1 MKMIGRRPGSF
12 GRLSLRG
19 WRYAVEGN
27 LRIFKAPNLAAG
39 NLALLLLS
47 GGWIPL
53 WYFLNL
59 YLQQVLQYSAFAGGL
74 ALLPMTILIAVFMM
88 FITGK
93 LIALFGL
100 KANLVAG
107 LTALG
112 GAMLLFAGNTPVDG
126 TFAANV
132 LPASLLGALGM
143 SLAYIPATM
152 AAMSGAKPEEAGLA
166 SGLASTSY
174 QIGSAVSL
182 AVMVAVAA
190 ASTSAQTAASPE
202 EALNAGFQSAF
213 FWSAMVSFAGAAL
226 SLLFVRNPKPGAS
239 SAPAAM

>member
-1 MKMIGRRPGSF
+1 MIGRRPGSF

-152 AAMSGAKPEEAGLA
+152 AAMSGAKPEEA
-166 SGLASTSY
+166 
-174 QIGSAVSL
+174 
-182 AVMVAVAA
+182 
-190 ASTSAQTAASPE
+190 
-202 EALNAGFQSAF
+202 LNAGFQSAF